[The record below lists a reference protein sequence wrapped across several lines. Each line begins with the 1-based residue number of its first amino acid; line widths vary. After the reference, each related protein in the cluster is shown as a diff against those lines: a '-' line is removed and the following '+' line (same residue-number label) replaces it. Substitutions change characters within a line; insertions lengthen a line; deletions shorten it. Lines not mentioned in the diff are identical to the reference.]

1 MQRYFG
7 AVKQGQISLCED
19 DIFHLTRVMRAKP
32 GTEIEVVSDGKV
44 LLCKTVSFN
53 PLKIELV
60 RELNENNELPNK
72 VILVAS
78 LIKGEHMDL
87 VLQKATE
94 LGVSEIVL
102 LETERTIVKIKDESK
117 LNRFRKILKEAS
129 EQSKRLVIPTL
140 EKVISINELKEINAD
155 VKLLAFEGE
164 KGTSKSFVEQIKN
177 VKPNESI
184 AVVIGPEGGFSEKE
198 VLKMNELGYTSVG
211 LGKRILRAETAS
223 FYTLSVIG
231 SILEGK

>member
-140 EKVISINELKEINAD
+140 EKVISINELNEINAD

-198 VLKMNELGYTSVG
+198 VAKMNELGYTSVG

-223 FYTLSVIG
+223 FYTFSVIG

>member
-140 EKVISINELKEINAD
+140 EKVISISELKEINAD

-198 VLKMNELGYTSVG
+198 VAKMNELGYTSVG

>member
-177 VKPNESI
+177 IKLNGSI

>member
-78 LIKGEHMDL
+78 LIKGERMDL

-164 KGTSKSFVEQIKN
+164 KGTSKSFVNQIQN

-198 VLKMNELGYTSVG
+198 VAKMNELGYTSVG

>member
-198 VLKMNELGYTSVG
+198 VAKMNELGYTSVG